1 MLQRLRES
9 KSMQGTFLALPTT
22 IWLFVLLVIPLFLT
36 LVISF
41 GSAQPGWRC
50 DLQFQP

>member
-9 KSMQGTFLALPTT
+9 KAMQGTFLALPTT
-22 IWLFVLLVIPLFLT
+22 LWLFVLLIIPLFLT

-41 GSAQPGWRC
+41 GQRSPDG
-50 DLQFQP
+50 DVIF